1 MSTPLLF
8 ALASSVLFMLG
19 IVIGACGTQN
29 GVYLCRTSQQE
40 RVFRKP
46 LVQRIGTAVMSFGV
60 LLAPVAFAQSGGRAF
75 ALSLLLCLP
84 VAGVL
89 LRLSGPSELR
99 LNLQDHTYY
108 RVKGWPFLSSA
119 QSGSL
124 ADLGGVYVSVTSSGY
139 GIVRYSVGIR
149 GKRFGV
155 MYLGRFELKA
165 AAEQFAKEFMSELSL
180 PPALSP

>member
-1 MSTPLLF
+1 MSLLF
-8 ALASSVLFMLG
+8 ALASIALLVLGM
-19 IVIGACGTQN
+19 VVGACGTRN
-29 GVYLCRTSQQE
+29 GVYLCKASQKE

-46 LVQRIGTAVMSFGV
+46 LVPRIGAAVMSFGV
-60 LLAPVAFAQSGGRAF
+60 LLAPLAFAQSGWRAF
-75 ALSLLLCLP
+75 TLSLLLCLAI
-84 VAGVL
+84 AGVL

-99 LNLQDHTYY
+99 LNLEDHTYCL
-108 RVKGWPFLSSA
+108 VKGWPFLYST

-124 ADLGGVYVSVTSSGY
+124 ADMGGVYVSVTVSDSGNTT
-139 GIVRYSVGIR
+139 YSVGIR

-165 AAEQFAKEFMSELSL
+165 AAEQFAQELMSELSL

>member
-1 MSTPLLF
+1 MSLLF

-19 IVIGACGTQN
+19 IVVGACGTHN
-29 GVYLCRTSQQE
+29 GVYLCKASQHE

-46 LVQRIGTAVMSFGV
+46 LVPRIGAAVMSVGA
-60 LLAPVAFAQSGGRAF
+60 LLAPLAFAQSGWRAV
-75 ALSLLLCLP
+75 ALSLLLCLAI
-84 VAGVL
+84 AGVL

-99 LNLQDHTYY
+99 LNLQDRTYC

-124 ADLGGVYVSVTSSGY
+124 ADMGGVYVSVTVSSSGSTW
-139 GIVRYSVGIR
+139 YSVGIR
-149 GKRFGV
+149 GKQFGV
-155 MYLGRFELKA
+155 LYLGRFEVKA
-165 AAEQFAKEFMSELSL
+165 AAEQFAKEIMTELSL